1 MTDLPSVSVVINTLN
16 RAGQL
21 TNALRGLRSVRYDN
35 FEVVVVNGPSNDATE
50 KVIATYQ
57 GDLKVGHCDIANLS
71 KSRNIGINL
80 ASGDIIVFLDDDAI
94 PHPLWLQNLV
104 RPYLDP
110 EVGAVGGFTID
121 NTGVRWQVKKT
132 ICDRFGEAYYVSDFF
147 DERLLNRRGTPYYP
161 SILGAN
167 SSFRA
172 SCIREVGGFDE
183 TFAYFLDET
192 DVCLRVID
200 AGYKVVYEPKAVIYH
215 QSAASD
221 LRSPEK
227 IPSTLRP
234 SVISKSYFI
243 MRHGSA
249 QSVSEAAKRIEAYR
263 AELIHANF
271 WLAENGRITW
281 DHKASLDDDVSAG
294 IELGMARARARGLQI
309 GGDLKLVDPPPF
321 QAFKTG
327 TGMRIALVS
336 RGLPPRI
343 DAGIARWTK
352 LLAEGLARRGHEI
365 HIITE
370 TEADEAVEYVGGIW
384 IHSVSVVESGESVAL
399 KYDLPDNISA
409 WAKRVWREVQ
419 YIKSFGLDVMSFP
432 IWDLEG
438 IASIDDDSIACVLS
452 LHTSYA
458 LAKPFKPEWVARPIY
473 EHFMV
478 NRMIKGEKFA
488 LMNASQIL
496 ANSNAIVADMSDAYG
511 IDFSDRVM
519 LAAHGTT
526 DLLEN
531 PELAS
536 PPADINSTTPLK
548 VLFVGRFEPR
558 KGFDIAASVAKYIA
572 AAACNAEITF
582 AGGDLEEI
590 KHFYADEYD
599 ALMSNP
605 AVTFAGKVSRKG
617 LDDLYRGC
625 DVVLMPS
632 RYESFGLVAIEGMS
646 AGKPVLALAV
656 GGLKEVVTN
665 GWNGYTFLDDDN
677 APEECFARI
686 AELAE
691 NRILLAEL
699 SGNARS
705 DFLDKF
711 SVDAMS
717 KAVEKVYAAA
727 VKKQK
732 SSA

>member
-1 MTDLPSVSVVINTLN
+1 MHLPSVSVVINTLN

-21 TNALRGLRSVRYDN
+21 TSALRGLRGVRYDN

-50 KVIATYQ
+50 EVIAAYQ
-57 GDLKVGHCDIANLS
+57 GDLKKGDCDVANLS
-71 KSRNIGINL
+71 KSRNIGISM
-80 ASGDIIVFLDDDAI
+80 ASGDIIVFLDDDAV

-110 EVGAVGGFTID
+110 EVGAVGGYTID

-132 ICDRFGEAYYVSDFF
+132 ICDRFGEAYYVNEFF

-172 SCIREVGGFDE
+172 SYIREVGGFDE

-200 AGYKVVYEPKAVIYH
+200 AGYKVIYEPKAVIYH

-243 MRHGSA
+243 IRHGSA

-263 AELIHANF
+263 AELIHANY
-271 WLAENGRITW
+271 WLANNGRITW
-281 DHKASLDDDVSAG
+281 DHKASLDDDVRAG
-294 IELGMARARARGLQI
+294 IEVGIARARARGAQV
-309 GGDLKLVDPPPF
+309 GGDLKPVDPPPF
-321 QAFKTG
+321 QTFKTG
-327 TGMRIALVS
+327 TGMRIVLVS

-370 TEADEAVEYVGGIW
+370 AEKDEAVEYVDGIW
-384 IHSVSVVESGESVAL
+384 IHSVSAAESGESVSL
-399 KYDLPDNISA
+399 KYDLPGNISS

-438 IASIDDDSIACVLS
+438 IASIDDDSIARVLS

-458 LAKPFKPEWVARPIY
+458 LAKPFKPEWTARPIY

-488 LMNASQIL
+488 LMNAPKIL
-496 ANSNAIVADMSDAYG
+496 ANSNAIVADMIDAYG

-519 LAAHGTT
+519 LAPHGTT

-531 PELAS
+531 PELA
-536 PPADINSTTPLK
+536 PPPVDINSTAPLK

-558 KGFDIAASVAKYIA
+558 KGFDVAVGVAKYIA
-572 AAACNAEITF
+572 ATQCNAEMTF
-582 AGGDLEEI
+582 VGGDLEEI
-590 KHFYADEYD
+590 QHHYAADYA
-599 ALMSNP
+599 ALISNP
-605 AVTFAGKVSRKG
+605 ALTFEGKVSRTG

-646 AGKPVLALAV
+646 AGKPVIALAV
-656 GGLKEVVTN
+656 GGLKEVVTD
-665 GWNGYTFLDDDN
+665 GRNGYSIEDDDQ
-677 APEECFARI
+677 ATDKCFARI

-691 NRILLAEL
+691 NRTLLAEL
-699 SGNARS
+699 AGRARI

-711 SVDAMS
+711 SVDAMAI
-717 KAVEKVYAAA
+717 AVEKVYAAA
-727 VKKQK
+727 VEGRKIK
-732 SSA
+732 A